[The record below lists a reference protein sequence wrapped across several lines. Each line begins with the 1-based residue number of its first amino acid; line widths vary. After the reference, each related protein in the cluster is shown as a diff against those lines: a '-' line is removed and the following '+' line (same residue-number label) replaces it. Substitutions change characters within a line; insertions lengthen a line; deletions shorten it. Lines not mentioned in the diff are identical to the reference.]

1 MTCDYFKDD
10 TDDALLQISQINSK
24 KSLTAR
30 NKPTE
35 VVQYTEMTFCLILN
49 EEFISLYLNRIL
61 KTCIITNFGCWVHSW
76 SSWLKSF
83 VFVLKDLRYS

>member
-49 EEFISLYLNRIL
+49 EEFISVLPES
-61 KTCIITNFGCWVHSW
+61 CSITLHNNTFLLFGPQ
-76 SSWLKSF
+76 L
-83 VFVLKDLRYS
+83 VLLA